1 MGEEPMQQLYAIF
14 AQTRLRPNLI
24 QTGAIGVQI
33 CMDDKQDKTDQ
44 FAAQAGLLFDVQ
56 VEKNLQLLTIR
67 HYEETL
73 LSKMLEGKE
82 VVLLQ
87 KTKET
92 VQALFR

>member
-1 MGEEPMQQLYAIF
+1 M
-14 AQTRLRPNLI
+14 
-24 QTGAIGVQI
+24 
-33 CMDDKQDKTDQ
+33 
-44 FAAQAGLLFDVQ
+44 LFDVQ

-67 HYEETL
+67 HYEESL
-73 LSKMLEGKE
+73 LNKMLEGKD